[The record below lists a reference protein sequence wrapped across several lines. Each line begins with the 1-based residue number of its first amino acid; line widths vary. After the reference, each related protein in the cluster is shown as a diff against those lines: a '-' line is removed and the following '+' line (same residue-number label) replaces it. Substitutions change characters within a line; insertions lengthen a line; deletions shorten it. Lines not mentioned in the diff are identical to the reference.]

1 MTTSTEEHMN
11 SLLKISNLEVS
22 LGTKY
27 NPVKIIRGFDLY
39 LEKGEIVGVLGESGS
54 GKTVSSRMIAGL
66 FEKDESSMDSGEILF
81 KGKNLSTLGEKEMN
95 LIRGREI
102 AYVFQDPAM
111 SLNPYKK
118 VGKQLRDFLES
129 HGIEHDETLLINT
142 LNEVGINRPETVL
155 EMFPFQLSGGQ
166 NQRIMICQAILGKPD
181 LLIADE
187 PTSSIDAMLRKRI
200 LDLLKVINERYGMA
214 IILITHDFD
223 VAKYICD
230 KLAIMYGG
238 LLVEFG
244 PMDRILGNPMHPYT
258 DELIKCASSL
268 DSGDRKLYSLDGSP
282 LVPSDFKDECP
293 FYERCKY
300 RQDSCL
306 DGIPGM
312 MEIPGGGT
320 RCPVWAKG
328 RRSDV

>member
-1 MTTSTEEHMN
+1 MTTSTEDNMN

-27 NPVKIIRGFDLY
+27 KPVKIIRGFDLY

-66 FEKDESSMDSGEILF
+66 FEKDESSMDAGEILF
-81 KGKNLSTLGEKEMN
+81 KGKDLSTLSEKEMN

-102 AYVFQDPAM
+102 AYVFQDPTM

-118 VGKQLRDFLES
+118 VGKQLRDFLDT
-129 HGIEHDETLLINT
+129 HGIEYTTDSLVNT

-187 PTSSIDAMLRKRI
+187 PTSSIDAMLRKKI
-200 LDLLKVINERYGMA
+200 LDLLIDINRKYGMA
-214 IILITHDFD
+214 IIFITHDFD

-230 KLAIMYGG
+230 KLVIMYGG
-238 LLVEFG
+238 LMIEQG
-244 PMDRILGNPMHPYT
+244 PLERILGNPMHPYS

-268 DSGDRKLYSLDGSP
+268 DSGDSRLYSLEGSP
-282 LVPSDFKDECP
+282 LVPSQFKDECP
-293 FYERCKY
+293 FYNRCAY
-300 RQDSCL
+300 RIDSCL
-306 DGIPGM
+306 DGIPKM
-312 MEIPGGGT
+312 VDVTGGST
-320 RCPVWAKG
+320 RCPIWAERGKS
-328 RRSDV
+328 RV